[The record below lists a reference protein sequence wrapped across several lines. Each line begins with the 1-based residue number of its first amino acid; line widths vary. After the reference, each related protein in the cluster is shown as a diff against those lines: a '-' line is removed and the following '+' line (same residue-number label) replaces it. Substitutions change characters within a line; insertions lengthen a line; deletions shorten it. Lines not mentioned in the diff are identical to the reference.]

1 MGAGMG
7 NVNVGCAAGAG
18 AGAAGGGLGVEIGSF
33 VPAIPLPKELVGW
46 NGRLRGVE
54 IIGDEGLGL
63 DVAICGERVLVGDC
77 TPCMNAGAGLPW
89 PCVDGANASSRPK
102 RS

>member
-7 NVNVGCAAGAG
+7 KVNVGWATGVGA
-18 AGAAGGGLGVEIGSF
+18 AAGGGLGVAIGSF

-46 NGRLRGVE
+46 NGRWRGVE

-63 DVAICGERVLVGDC
+63 DVAICGERVLAGDC
-77 TPCMNAGAGLPW
+77 IP
-89 PCVDGANASSRPK
+89 
-102 RS
+102 